1 PGFRVRHQVRE
12 RPAVDRAQSAE
23 HRRGG
28 TQLEPFE
35 PRQRGATDARAVG
48 QVVERPSAFGTQL
61 RKALRDAALDRV
73 VLGRRWHR
81 SRLHIS
87 NQRQYLYQE
96 TVSLYRDPRKLNGAL
111 TTFSTIEFDRH
122 GTGRVPRRPK

>member
-1 PGFRVRHQVRE
+1 PGFRVRHQARE
-12 RPAVDRAQSAE
+12 RPAVDRAQPAE

-73 VLGRRWHR
+73 VLGRRWHS
-81 SRLHIS
+81 SRPHIS
-87 NQRQYLYQE
+87 NQRQYLYIE
-96 TVSLYRDPRKLNGAL
+96 IARKLNGAL